1 MKKDV
6 KKLRVWKEE
15 TTLGGSELEWY
26 GRETVNSYKGRG

>member
-1 MKKDV
+1 MKEDV

-26 GRETVNSYKGRG
+26 ARNNKQL